1 MILVVDKPVGPSS
14 AQVVAIIK
22 RAFRRQ
28 ARATGRREPRVGHG
42 GTLDPM
48 ASGVLPVLVG
58 EATKVAPFLLS
69 ARKTYEAT
77 IQFGAN
83 TDTQDAEG
91 NTVESF
97 STEGLSVELI
107 SDTIAT
113 FLGVQTQ
120 IPPMFSALKVEG
132 TPLYEL
138 ARAGEEIERA
148 PRTIEIFA
156 FDLLGY
162 DASRMA
168 ARVRVECSKGTYIR
182 TLGFDLGRKLGTGA
196 HLTALRRTQSGPF
209 SIAEALTLEQIEADL
224 AAGRMPPHRDLLRAL
239 DAIPHVEI
247 DAVTELRVRRGQ
259 PVAWADLSVSP
270 GVQGPVALVSE
281 QKDLVAIVE
290 RADSMV
296 DDAKI
301 KILRG
306 FSAQETTAQSDDS
319 SG

>member
-22 RAFRRQ
+22 HAFRRH
-28 ARATGRREPRVGHG
+28 ARATGQREPRVGHG

-69 ARKTYEAT
+69 ARKAYEAT

-91 NTVESF
+91 KTVDSF
-97 STEGLSVELI
+97 STEGLTADRVSGA
-107 SDTIAT
+107 IAMC
-113 FLGVQTQ
+113 LGVQTQ
-120 IPPMFSALKVEG
+120 IPPMYSALKVQG
-132 TPLYEL
+132 TPLYER

-148 PRTIEIFA
+148 PRTIEIFN
-156 FDLLGY
+156 FDLLEY
-162 DASRMA
+162 DASQAA
-168 ARVRVECSKGTYIR
+168 ARVRIGCSKGTYIR
-182 TLGFDLGRKLGTGA
+182 TVGFDLGRRLGTGA

-209 SIAEALTLEQIEADL
+209 SIVEALSLEQIEADL
-224 AAGRMPPHRDLLRAL
+224 AAGRMPAHRELLQAL
-239 DAIPHVEI
+239 DAIPHVVI
-247 DAVTELRVRRGQ
+247 DPITELRVRRGQ
-259 PVAWADLSVSP
+259 PVVWTELSVSVEEL
-270 GVQGPVALVSE
+270 GAVALVS
-281 QKDLVAIVE
+281 QQNDLVAIVE
-290 RADSMV
+290 QAGSLAE
-296 DDAKI
+296 DAKI

-306 FSAQETTAQSDDS
+306 FSPPETTPQGDDS

>member
-22 RAFRRQ
+22 HAFRKH

-69 ARKTYEAT
+69 ARKAYEAT
-77 IQFGAN
+77 IQFGSN

-91 NTVESF
+91 KTVDSF
-97 STEGLSVELI
+97 STEGLTAQRV
-107 SDTIAT
+107 SDAMAT
-113 FLGVQTQ
+113 FIGVQPQT
-120 IPPMFSALKVEG
+120 PPMFSALKVEG
-132 TPLYEL
+132 TPLYER

-156 FDLLGY
+156 FALLGY
-162 DASRMA
+162 DALQVA
-168 ARVRVECSKGTYIR
+168 ATVRVDCSKGTYIR
-182 TLGFDLGRKLGTGA
+182 TLGFDLGRNLATGA

-209 SIAEALTLEQIEADL
+209 MIAEALSVEQIEAEL
-224 AAGRMPPHRDLLRAL
+224 AAGRMPPHRDLLAAL
-239 DAIPHVEI
+239 DGIDRVEI
-247 DAVTELRVRRGQ
+247 DTVTELRVRRGQ
-259 PVAWADLSVSP
+259 PVLWADLSVSAETK
-270 GVQGPVALVSE
+270 GPVALVSQ
-281 QKDLVAIVE
+281 QKDLVAVVE
-290 RADSMV
+290 QAGAPA

-306 FSAQETTAQSDDS
+306 FSRSETTAQGDDS